1 MNRIKYYLGEFYDKQ
16 VEVRIEDIPKNKN
29 TILLNPKN
37 FEENKSIKEIKKNDI
52 NNYDFYPKYLKQL
65 LKETKMK

>member
-16 VEVRIEDIPKNKN
+16 VEVRIEEIPKNKN

-37 FEENKSIKEIKKNDI
+37 FEENKSIKEIK
-52 NNYDFYPKYLKQL
+52 
-65 LKETKMK
+65 

>member
-1 MNRIKYYLGEFYDKQ
+1 MNRIKYYLGKFYDKR

-52 NNYDFYPKYLKQL
+52 NNYYFYPKYLKTTSQGN
-65 LKETKMK
+65 